1 MAELG
6 ALWIVRHGESTANV
20 AASAAEA
27 AGIEL
32 IDLTHRDAD
41 VPLSDTGE
49 EQARATARWLA
60 GLPADQRPD
69 VAVVSPYLRAVRT
82 AELALAGTG
91 IPAGV
96 DERLR
101 DRELGILDGLTGHGV
116 ARRYPDEAA
125 RRQRLGKFYYRP
137 PGGESWT
144 DVALRLRTLLGD
156 LRRDHPGRRVL
167 LAGVAA
173 LRAGAGVLQLA
184 AAESTAAALSIQVPE
199 AMVIGLPETADGAVA
214 GDPGDRLGDL
224 VERADVVTVGP
235 GLNDIDQTRALL
247 RLVLSAA
254 GPRTAL
260 VFDAYALGA
269 LSHDPDLLVG
279 ADRKV
284 VLTPNLTEARHL
296 LGRDPGDGL
305 DAVSVDRSTWQRW
318 PGAGRRRARPR
329 CGPPSRR
336 AGTAGRAGS
345 ARAG

>member
-20 AASAAEA
+20 AASAAEEHGA
-27 AGIEL
+27 EL

-60 GLPADQRPD
+60 GLPQRRRPD
-69 VAVVSPYLRAVRT
+69 VAVVSPYRRAVRT

-91 IPAGV
+91 IPASV

-116 ARRYPDEAA
+116 ARRFPEEAA

-167 LAGVAA
+167 LFGH
-173 LRAGAGVLQLA
+173 
-184 AAESTAAALSIQVPE
+184 
-199 AMVIGLPETADGAVA
+199 D
-214 GDPGDRLGDL
+214 
-224 VERADVVTVGP
+224 
-235 GLNDIDQTRALL
+235 
-247 RLVLSAA
+247 
-254 GPRTAL
+254 AL
-260 VFDAYALGA
+260 VF
-269 LSHDPDLLVG
+269 LLRYLVEG
-279 ADRKV
+279 
-284 VLTPNLTEARHL
+284 LTEAELMGLTREHVIANCSVTGWSADAGGRLVPDTFNDVDHL
-296 LGRDPGDGL
+296 HAQG
-305 DAVSVDRSTWQRW
+305 T
-318 PGAGRRRARPR
+318 
-329 CGPPSRR
+329 PPTTEDEIH
-336 AGTAGRAGS
+336 AEPV
-345 ARAG
+345 